1 MRGYTIVITLMYEL
15 ILNNGYID
23 TASGIPT
30 VTFCISIVVLQMR
43 SARRTSPWVSI
54 ILVLNIGSVACTTK

>member
-30 VTFCISIVVLQMR
+30 VRLCISIVVLQLR